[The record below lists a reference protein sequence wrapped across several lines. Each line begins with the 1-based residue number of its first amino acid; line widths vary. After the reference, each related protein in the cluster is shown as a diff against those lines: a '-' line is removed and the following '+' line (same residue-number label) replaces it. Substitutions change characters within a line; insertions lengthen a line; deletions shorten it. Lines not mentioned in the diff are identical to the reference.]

1 MGQGRLQALILAA
14 MERDIL
20 ITLKDEDLVARFASQ
35 ADHRLLL

>member
-14 MERDIL
+14 VKRDIP

-35 ADHRLLL
+35 ADLRLLL